1 MLCTTTQSHRT
12 APLSPSAA
20 GERARVGAVEMER
33 VGGSEGNKTTKQDT
47 LA

>member
-12 APLSPSAA
+12 TPLSPSAA
-20 GERARVGAVEMER
+20 GERARVGAGEIER
-33 VGGSEGNKTTKQDT
+33 GSGSEGNKTTKQDT